1 MKRYALT
8 LVAATAF
15 ILFGYQVPARAN
27 SITYVQSTVAS
38 GALGATTFTN
48 KTVTLTLTADTSG
61 VAPAPGDLGTLG
73 LLMNIGTATVNIA
86 GVGTATITDT
96 VGVFSTYNMSAADIL
111 LLSDGASSLPVV
123 LIGTLPDFTHI
134 LLTSNAAFFGY
145 GLATAI
151 GPITGSGFPCCSS
164 EQHHTTMGNLI
175 FSNTSTRDITF
186 SATTSVP
193 EPASVLLLGT
203 GVLFLFG
210 LHFRERRSL
219 KGKGIPSQPSSPPII
234 Q

>member
-1 MKRYALT
+1 MKKYALT

-27 SITYVQSTVAS
+27 TITYVQSTVAS

-61 VAPAPGDLGTLG
+61 ATLAPDELGALG
-73 LLMNIGTATVNIA
+73 VLMNIGTATVNVA
-86 GVGTATITDT
+86 GVGTAAITDI
-96 VGVFSTYNMSAADIL
+96 VGAFSTYNMSAADIL
-111 LLSDGASSLPVV
+111 LLSDGDSSVPTVG
-123 LIGTLPDFTHI
+123 IATLPDFTHI
-134 LLTSNAAFFGY
+134 LFTSNAGFFGY
-145 GLATAI
+145 GLGTAI
-151 GPITGSGFPCCSS
+151 GPLTGTGFPCCSS
-164 EQHHTTMGNLI
+164 VQHHTTMGNLI
-175 FSNTSTRDITF
+175 FSDTSTRDITF

-210 LHFRERRSL
+210 LHVRERRSL
-219 KGKGIPSQPSSPPII
+219 KGKGIPSQPSSLPII
-234 Q
+234 K